1 MRRTAF
7 LVVTMTLVVGAFGA
21 LGGFGASAD
30 AARAGTPLVHTNWV
44 LTNRVS
50 IGTPLDGVAVNAVF
64 DGSRVN
70 GSSGC
75 NGYSWSYTTNG
86 ARMTL
91 ADDGVHTL
99 IACEGAAGTVEH
111 AYLARLGRVGRY
123 RVTGSN
129 LTLSTRTGRRL
140 LVYRASIGLSALKG
154 GWNATSFYSGTAVR
168 SPAAGSALTL
178 EFAGDRASGNSG
190 CNTFDGP
197 VKVSGVD
204 RITLGPFRS
213 TLKACADDAVNA
225 QEQQYLAALGMA
237 KTYEVTGNRLTLYR
251 DGHTIAATFDRA
263 QGLTS
268 GS

>member
-1 MRRTAF
+1 MRRARV
-7 LVVTMTLVVGAFGA
+7 LAIVVTAAAATAAVVVPT
-21 LGGFGASAD
+21 
-30 AARAGTPLVHTNWV
+30 AAYATRARVPLRGTNWV

-75 NGYSWSYTTNG
+75 NGYSWSYTIKG

-99 IACEGAAGTVEH
+99 IACEGAAGAVEN
-111 AYLARLGRVGRY
+111 AYLTRLGQVGRY
-123 RVTGSN
+123 RITGRN

-140 LVYRASIGLSALKG
+140 LVYRASVGLAALKG
-154 GWNATSFYSGTAVR
+154 GWNATSFYSGTAVQ
-168 SPAAGSALTL
+168 SPAVGSALTL

-204 RITLGPFRS
+204 RIELGPFHS
-213 TLKACADDAVNA
+213 TLKACADAAIDT
-225 QEQQYLAALGMA
+225 QEQQYLAALGLA

-251 DGHTIAATFDRA
+251 DGHTIAAMFERA
-263 QGLTS
+263 SGLTS